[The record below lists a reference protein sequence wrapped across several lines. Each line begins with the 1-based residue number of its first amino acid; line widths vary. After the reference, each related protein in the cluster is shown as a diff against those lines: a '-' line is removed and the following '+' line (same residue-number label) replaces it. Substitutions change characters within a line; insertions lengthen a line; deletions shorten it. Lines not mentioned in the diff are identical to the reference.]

1 VKKISLLLLVVAVAF
16 GVGDTVGQAGSEED
30 AIKKAAL
37 DYCEGWYAGDAE
49 RMESCLHPQLAKRVV
64 RRDPESGR
72 VTLVN
77 MSALELVQATRKG
90 WGAKVPKEGQQK
102 DIEILDVFG
111 NVASVRATM
120 SGWIDYMHLA
130 KWNGRWVIV
139 NVLWEPKPEEG

>member
-30 AIKKAAL
+30 AIKK
-37 DYCEGWYAGDAE
+37 
-49 RMESCLHPQLAKRVV
+49 AKRVV

>member
-1 VKKISLLLLVVAVAF
+1 MKRICVLLFAIIVTF
-16 GVGDTVGQAGSEED
+16 GVGDTAVQAGSEED

-64 RRDPESGR
+64 RRDPESGHVR
-72 VTLVN
+72 LVN
-77 MSALELVQATRKG
+77 MSGLELVQATRKG
-90 WGAKVPKEGQQK
+90 WGTKTPVEAQQK
-102 DIEILDVFG
+102 DIEILDVYG

-139 NVLWEPKPEEG
+139 NVLWELKPEEG